1 MTPWNIDYI
10 SFVLFVYLLRSNIY
24 RDGVGVGITSPAW
37 YLDYG
42 SVFFFGI
49 TKLEEKKI
57 HHSLYRHEGFS
68 IHHWSEIRHIS
79 SHARIKK
86 ILSGVGA
93 KSNTGFLAYIK
104 WLTTTFSDM
113 FTNQTRNNKA
123 LTTLSLAT
131 LFLSLPVEN

>member
-10 SFVLFVYLLRSNIY
+10 LFVFFVYLLRSNIY
-24 RDGVGVGITSPAW
+24 RDGVGVGITLSAW

-42 SVFFFGI
+42 NIFFFGI

-57 HHSLYRHEGFS
+57 HHSLYRREGFS

-79 SHARIKK
+79 SHAQIKK

-93 KSNTGFLAYIK
+93 KSNTGFLAYSK
-104 WLTTTFSDM
+104 MTYDKTSEKL
-113 FTNQTRNNKA
+113 
-123 LTTLSLAT
+123 
-131 LFLSLPVEN
+131 